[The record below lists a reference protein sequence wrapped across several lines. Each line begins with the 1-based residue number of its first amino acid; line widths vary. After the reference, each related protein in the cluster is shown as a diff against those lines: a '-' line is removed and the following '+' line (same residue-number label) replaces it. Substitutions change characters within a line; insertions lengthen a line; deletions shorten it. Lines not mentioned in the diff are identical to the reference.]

1 MPAPDKNTDAAKR
14 IVLALIAVMLVLAAA
29 AFVYVLVAPPQ

>member
-14 IVLALIAVMLVLAAA
+14 IVLAAA